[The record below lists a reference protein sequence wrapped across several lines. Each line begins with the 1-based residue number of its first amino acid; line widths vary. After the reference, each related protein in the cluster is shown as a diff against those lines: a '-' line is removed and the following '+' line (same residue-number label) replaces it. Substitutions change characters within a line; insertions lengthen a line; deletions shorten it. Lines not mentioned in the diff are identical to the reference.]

1 MHVGNSSWAAAKL
14 ILAATIPIQKLVD
27 HGGSTHLF
35 INNQALTILQNDGY
49 LKCLSYIKTNIN
61 YLNKGTLWADRGWK
75 CFAHYYNPETGEGL
89 NPWPNAID
97 ECAHYFRRALYFW
110 QKKRHGKS
118 FFLLGAAAH
127 LVQDLCVPHHA
138 RCIAFNGHQK
148 FEKWAMVNMLKYKTD
163 RRGMYDVKDI
173 TEILKHNA
181 SISSKFYDL
190 VAREDEGNYNLAA
203 TFLLPMAQ
211 RATAGL
217 FYLFMRST
225 ELNQI

>member
-14 ILAATIPIQKLVD
+14 ILAATAPIQKLID
-27 HGGSTHLF
+27 HGGATHLF

-49 LKCLSYIKTNIN
+49 PKYTSFLKLNIN

-75 CFAHYYNPETGEGL
+75 CFAHYYNPDTGEGL

-97 ECAHYFRRALYFW
+97 ECEYYFRQALYFW

-118 FFLLGAAAH
+118 VFFLGAAAH

-148 FEKWAMVNMLKYKTD
+148 FEKWAMDNISKYKTD
-163 RRGMYDVKDI
+163 REGMYAIKNLA
-173 TEILKHNA
+173 EILKYNA
-181 SISSKFYDL
+181 TVSSKLYYL
-190 VAREDEGNYNLAA
+190 VAKEDQRNYNLAA
-203 TFLLPMAQ
+203 TLLLPMAQ
-211 RATAGL
+211 RSTAGL
-217 FYLFMRST
+217 FHMFMDYT
-225 ELNQI
+225 DA